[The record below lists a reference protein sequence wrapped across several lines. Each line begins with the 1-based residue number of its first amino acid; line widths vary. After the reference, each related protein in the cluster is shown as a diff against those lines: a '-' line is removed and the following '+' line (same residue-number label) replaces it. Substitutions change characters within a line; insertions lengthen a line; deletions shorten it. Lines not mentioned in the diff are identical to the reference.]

1 MEPNF
6 PTSFIPKRPV
16 STEPIAQSHGNRSV
30 GLLSLV
36 TVVIVVATLVAFGGV
51 YLYEQQLKSQKVKL
65 QQSISGARDGLGTEF
80 VTDMKRLSARIEG
93 VKSLL
98 KSHIVVSPIFAA
110 LQETT
115 LRSVQY
121 KSFEY
126 EFTTDSGTKAQ
137 MVKVDL
143 AGTAKSY
150 ATIALQSD
158 AYSQNQLIKNPVF
171 SDLTVDDRTGR
182 VGFKLTFNVHPGDLS
197 YQTFVDGL
205 AKRNQIR
212 ADQAFTAQ

>member
-16 STEPIAQSHGNRSV
+16 SSEPVSASHRSRTV
-30 GLLSLV
+30 GLLSFV
-36 TVVIVVATLVAFGGV
+36 AVIVVIATILAYGAV
-51 YLYEQQLKSQKVKL
+51 YLYEIRLKGQKVKIEN
-65 QQSISGARDGLGTEF
+65 SIDGARDGLGTEF

-98 KSHIVVSPIFAA
+98 KSHIVVSPIFDA

-121 KSFEY
+121 KSFGY
-126 EFTTDSGTKAQ
+126 AITTDTTTKTQ

-158 AYSQNQLIKNPVF
+158 AFSQNELIKNPVF
-171 SDLTVDDRTGR
+171 SDLTVDEKTGR
-182 VGFKLTFNVHPGDLS
+182 VGFKLTFNVTPTDLS
-197 YQTFVDGL
+197 YQKFVDRL
-205 AKRNQIR
+205 
-212 ADQAFTAQ
+212 TASQQSAVAPAITQ